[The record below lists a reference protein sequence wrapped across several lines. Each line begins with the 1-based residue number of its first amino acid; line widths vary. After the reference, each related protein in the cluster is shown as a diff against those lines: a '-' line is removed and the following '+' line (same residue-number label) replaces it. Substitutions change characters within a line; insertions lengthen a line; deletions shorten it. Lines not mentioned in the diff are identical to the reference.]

1 MRLQVC
7 SMSRDHGGVEPF
19 GEVVLQ
25 APALAIFLVPFGL
38 VGGDLRFVRRDLLED
53 EFANGKDLEPM
64 IAEDADVKFAALD
77 VFLGDDVVVVFLV
90 DELHALLELLVG
102 LDERRL
108 RNAVGRLFLERL
120 DEDGKLQPL
129 RPGESFAARDRSR
142 IPARECDGSRGF
154 SWRCPCA
161 CRASDRWSRSR

>member
-7 SMSRDHGGVEPF
+7 SMSRDDGGVESF
-19 GEVVLQ
+19 GELVLQ
-25 APALAIFLVPFGL
+25 APALAIFLVPLGL
-38 VGGDLRFVRRDLLED
+38 VGGDLRFVRRHFLED
-53 EFANGKDLEPM
+53 EFANRKDLEPM

-108 RNAVGRLFLERL
+108 RNAERRLFLERL
-120 DEDGKLQPL
+120 DEDGKLEPL
-129 RPGESFAARDRSR
+129 AAARCVCRARWSRS
-142 IPARECDGSRGF
+142 PARGCDGSRESF
-154 SWRCPCA
+154 SRCPCA
-161 CRASDRWSRSR
+161 CRASVRSSRSR